1 MWLFAVASFI
11 VVVACFVQTVPLS
24 RAQPKPGES
33 YHARMATQIEYY
45 DPPDDS
51 KIKMKVTGREATN
64 IPSGIL
70 IIGATIKSYS
80 VTGALQLEAETPD
93 CVLDTSVSPWRLSS
107 TNLLQTR
114 SGDGDF
120 YVEGVGFFWNNNSS
134 ELALSNRVHTI
145 IRQLAP
151 GTKTNAAPAQ
161 TDVDSDRAT
170 FDTKNGLVTY
180 RDHVLVVNPQLHLT
194 CVFLTAQRSQGGT
207 NNQFDVIV
215 AETNVVI
222 DFTDE
227 SGRKTHATADKS
239 VYTRTNDLLTLTGNP
254 RLETSNGW
262 STADIFVL
270 NQTTRRIQGSGH
282 CRFYS
287 RTALASAG
295 TAANPAST
303 QETEITSE
311 DFDYDMKSG
320 LAVFSGHVRVNNPQT
335 KLVCDTL
342 RVKMSE
348 GEAKGGSFDNVV
360 AERNVIID
368 STDDR
373 GEKTHITAGKAVYSS
388 RLGNGT
394 TNKLLDLTGNPMLE
408 RTNGWIKADLIT
420 IDQANGIIWGNG
432 NQHSV
437 FKRAATAAGKT
448 VSPAATDSEIFSDSL
463 EFHQK
468 TGIATYLGSVR
479 ANNPQMRLQSRRL
492 VIKLPQGAAA
502 NSGASRPERMEA
514 ELNVIVDYL
523 TEKGEKTH
531 ATGED
536 LIFTHSVT
544 NGTTTN
550 EVLELTGKPIID
562 MTATNGQVTHGTGE
576 KLVYTSV
583 TGSGQPSEVVRLS
596 GHPHVETTDG
606 IMTSDDVIL
615 YDRLTQTARSVG
627 TENHIIYTLK
637 DKTPAKTNAPA
648 TNASPPR
655 LP

>member
-1 MWLFAVASFI
+1 MA
-11 VVVACFVQTVPLS
+11 
-24 RAQPKPGES
+24 AQI
-33 YHARMATQIEYY
+33 QYY
-45 DPPDDS
+45 ETPNEDQ
-51 KIKMKVTGREATN
+51 IKMKVTGLEATN
-64 IPSGIL
+64 IADGIL
-70 IIGATIKSYS
+70 ITGAKIRNYT
-80 VTGALQLEAETPD
+80 VTGKLQLEAETPD
-93 CVLDTSVSPWRLSS
+93 CVLDMSVSPWLLSS

-120 YVEGVGFFWNNNSS
+120 YVEGVGFFWNNSSS

-151 GTKTNAAPAQ
+151 GTKTNTAPTQ
-161 TDVDSDRAT
+161 TDVYSDRAT
-170 FDTKNGLVTY
+170 FDTKNSVVIY
-180 RDHVLVVNPQLHLT
+180 RDHVQVANPQLKLT
-194 CVFLTAQRSQGGT
+194 SAFLTARMSQGGT
-207 NNQFDVIV
+207 NNQVDRIV

-222 DFTDE
+222 DFTDDN
-227 SGRKTHATADKS
+227 GRKTHATADKS

-282 CRFYS
+282 CRFHS
-287 RTALASAG
+287 RTALASTGA
-295 TAANPAST
+295 TAKPAQA

-320 LAVFSGHVRVNNPQT
+320 LAVFSGRVRVDNPQT
-335 KLVCDTL
+335 KLVCDKLTA
-342 RVKMSE
+342 KMPE
-348 GEAKGGSFDNVV
+348 GDAKGGSFDKVI
-360 AERNVIID
+360 AERNVVID

-373 GEKTHITAGKAVYSS
+373 GEKTHVTAGKAVYSS
-388 RLGNGT
+388 RLQNGT
-394 TNKLLDLTGNPMLE
+394 TNKLLDLTGNPVLE

-420 IDQANGIIWGNG
+420 IDQTNGMIWGEG
-432 NQHSV
+432 NQHTV
-437 FKRAATAAGKT
+437 FKQPVKPSGKNVSSATT
-448 VSPAATDSEIFSDSL
+448 NSEIFSDSF
-463 EFHQK
+463 EFNQK
-468 TGIATYLGSVR
+468 TGVAFYRGHVR
-479 ANNPQMRLQSRRL
+479 AVDPQMRLQSGQ
-492 VIKLPQGAAA
+492 VMIKLPQGAAA
-502 NSGASRPERMEA
+502 GAGAGRPERMVA
-514 ELNVIVDYL
+514 ETNVIVDYFK
-523 TEKGEKTH
+523 EKGEKTH
-531 ATGED
+531 ATGEK
-536 LIFTHSVT
+536 LVFTHSVT

-550 EVLELTGKPIID
+550 EVLELTGKPVID

-583 TGSGQPSEVVRLS
+583 TGSGQPTDVVRLS
-596 GHPHVETTDG
+596 GHPRVETTDG